1 MARQKET
8 AVNPVIQALNQ
19 ARAHE
24 LAAILQY
31 MSQHYELADKDYG
44 QIAAQLK
51 LIAIDEMRHA
61 EMLAERILLLNGAP
75 TSKPDVE
82 TRKGMAI
89 GAIMEMNAGLEEGA
103 IRDYNESLHV
113 CQDHRD
119 YVSAKIF
126 ELLIAEEQARLEYFQ
141 DIGDHIKELGN
152 AYLATQTGGAAEAGA
167 PAKGFVASQGGAA

>member
-1 MARQKET
+1 MARQKDAAT
-8 AVNPVIQALNQ
+8 SPVIQVLNK
-19 ARAHE
+19 ARADE

-61 EMLAERILLLNGAP
+61 EMLAERILVLNGTP
-75 TSKPDVE
+75 TSKPVME

-89 GAIMEMNAGLEEGA
+89 GAIMELGATLEEDA
-103 IRDYNESLHV
+103 IRDYNASLHV
-113 CQDHRD
+113 CQDNHD
-119 YVSAKIF
+119 YVSAKVF
-126 ELLIAEEQARLEYFQ
+126 EQLIAEEQAHLEYFQ
-141 DIGDHIKELGN
+141 DIRDHIKELGN
-152 AYLATQTGGAAEAGA
+152 AYLATQTGGPAEAGP